1 MLGLKWVITVEGNF
15 EQAYYCK
22 QDCIAQV
29 ATLITPYA
37 PNGPGHDVGRAPVKE
52 ATKAATVLD
61 QPSIGEATD
70 GPSGSDGLAGPP
82 SRRSAP

>member
-29 ATLITPYA
+29 AALVTPYDLD
-37 PNGPGHDVGRAPVKE
+37 GSGHNVGREPAEEV
-52 ATKAATVLD
+52 AKAAATLD
-61 QPSIGEATD
+61 RSSIGEAD
-70 GPSGSDGLAGPP
+70 KVPGGSGSSVGPSI
-82 SRRSAP
+82 